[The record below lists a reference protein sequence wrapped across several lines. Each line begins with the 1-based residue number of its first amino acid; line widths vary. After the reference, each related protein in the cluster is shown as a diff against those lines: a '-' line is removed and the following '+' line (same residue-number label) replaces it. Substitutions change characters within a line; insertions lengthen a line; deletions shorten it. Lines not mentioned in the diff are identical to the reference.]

1 MFTFDNNNE
10 YVLTQQD
17 IIVTKTDLKGFITY
31 VNDDLLRITGFSEQE
46 LIGERHNI
54 FRHADMPAEVF
65 KDLWRTILSEC
76 KWRGVVKNKTKEG
89 GFYWVHADVTPL
101 YQNKVLVGFMSV
113 RIKPTEEEINK
124 AKIIYMQMNA
134 GILKANCFLAT

>member
-1 MFTFDNNNE
+1 MINFDNNNE

-76 KWRGVVKNKTKEG
+76 TWRGVVKNKTKEG

-101 YQNKVLVGFMSV
+101 
-113 RIKPTEEEINK
+113 
-124 AKIIYMQMNA
+124 
-134 GILKANCFLAT
+134 